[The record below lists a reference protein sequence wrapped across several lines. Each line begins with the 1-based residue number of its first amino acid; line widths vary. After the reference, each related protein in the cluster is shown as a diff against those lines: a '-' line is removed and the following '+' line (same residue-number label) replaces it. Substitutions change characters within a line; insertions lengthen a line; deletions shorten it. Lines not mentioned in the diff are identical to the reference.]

1 MSKVQIITKD
11 PFDIIVSAVKKAG
24 ALVRPTY
31 GPASNKVIIG
41 KQLYRMVVDD
51 GVQIMRDL
59 ELPDPAENE
68 VLKVIRETAVKTNDR
83 VGDGTTGSMIIL
95 QELMSGVADMT
106 KRDGHKIERELKK
119 AAKEAVAQLR
129 KGAKKVTTKDDLL
142 KVARVSYDNPEV
154 AAIIADTWHRV
165 GAEGDVTLE
174 ESPLPV
180 TSADLADGLKI
191 HKGYISPFMVTNP
204 QRMEAAIE
212 KPLFL
217 ITDYRLTN
225 SEDVL
230 GVLNKLAAA
239 GRNKL
244 VIIAEHVE
252 DAALATLV
260 INLPQVMNPHTGRPG
275 VVQTVAIS
283 APQSDNMQVTLADL
297 ALLTGARFF
306 SQKKGDRLDTCEIT
320 DLGKADRFV
329 AGRNDSLI
337 VRPRGNSQL
346 VKKAVAD
353 LRVAVA
359 ETTDEN
365 ERKSLR
371 RRLGMFTN
379 QIAVIK
385 VGADT
390 DNERKAKKYKVEDA
404 VASVK
409 AAYKGGVVPGGGI
422 ALSQIKTSSDLLNRA
437 LEKPHKQLLENMGI
451 DKAPDVKK
459 GDALNV
465 VTGEVGPWMK
475 VGVLDPVDV
484 LIAGIESAVSIAC
497 LLVTVSGMIVETPPE
512 PKRE

>member
-1 MSKVQIITKD
+1 MNKVQIITKD

-24 ALVRPTY
+24 AAVRPTY

-59 ELPDPAENE
+59 ELEDAAENE

-95 QELMSGVADMT
+95 QELISTVADMT
-106 KRDGHKIERELKK
+106 KRDGHAIERELKK
-119 AAKEAVAQLR
+119 AVKEAVGQLR
-129 KGAKKVTTKDDLL
+129 KMAKKVSSREELL
-142 KVARVSYDNPEV
+142 KVARVSYDNPEI
-154 AAIIADTWHRV
+154 AEIIADTWHKL
-165 GAEGDVTLE
+165 GSDGDITLE
-174 ESPLPV
+174 ESPLPT
-180 TSADLADGLKI
+180 TSAELADGLKI
-191 HKGYISPFMVTNP
+191 RKGYVSPFMITNP
-204 QRMEAAIE
+204 QRMEAVIE

-230 GVLNKLAAA
+230 GILNKVAAA

-244 VIIAEHVE
+244 VIIAEHIE
-252 DAALATLV
+252 DAALSTLV
-260 INLPQVMNPHTGRPG
+260 INLPQVLNPHTGKPG
-275 VVQTVAIS
+275 VIQTIAID
-283 APQSDNMQVTLADL
+283 APQSDNMQVTLSDL

-306 SQKKGDRLDTCEIT
+306 SMKKGDKLDTADIK

-337 VRPRGNSQL
+337 VRPCGNHL
-346 VKKAVAD
+346 AIKKAISD
-353 LRVAVA
+353 LRMAV
-359 ETTDEN
+359 EQTTDEN

-371 RRLGMFTN
+371 KRLGMYTN

-385 VGADT
+385 VGAET
-390 DNERKAKKYKVEDA
+390 DNERKAKKYKVEDS

-409 AAYKGGVVPGGGI
+409 AAYKGGVVAGGGI
-422 ALSQIKTSSDLLNRA
+422 ALSEIKTSSELLNKA
-437 LEKPHKQLLENMGI
+437 LSKPYKQLLENMGI
-451 DKAPDVKK
+451 NKVPNLKK
-459 GDALNV
+459 GEALNV
-465 VTGEVGPWMK
+465 VTGEIGSWMK

-484 LIAGIESAVSIAC
+484 LVAGIESAVSIAC
-497 LLVTVSGMIVETPPE
+497 LLVTVSGMIVESVSE
-512 PKRE
+512 SND